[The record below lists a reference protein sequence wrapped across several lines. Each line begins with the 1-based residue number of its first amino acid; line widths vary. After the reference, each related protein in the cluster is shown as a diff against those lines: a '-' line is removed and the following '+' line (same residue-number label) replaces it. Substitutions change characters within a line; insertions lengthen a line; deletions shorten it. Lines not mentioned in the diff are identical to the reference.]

1 MKKIILAG
9 LCGMMLLFG
18 SCESYDNIEPEKYNK
33 IISLQNAGEQ
43 SLDLYRTGENT
54 IYTITAMKGGY
65 TPDVA
70 AKATV
75 SVMNESEF
83 AEYKEIS
90 GQDYKILPAECYTL
104 NNAELD
110 FTPADRWKKAELA
123 VNPNIVEK
131 YVKDGTE
138 GYVIPLIAKSA
149 TDSILASA
157 NMIILKPKAVIDP
170 TVSFKNLTGNTLTTE
185 MESGGGTIEL
195 PMAMQVD
202 NLWDFTI
209 RVEVDPAT
217 TTMPKENFE
226 LDNEGKVV
234 FEKGKNGKLTIKVK
248 KLETIVNNKIGLKVS
263 GIEGK
268 SFAYPKDAVCVNI
281 LGPKFPLK
289 ADMLSSNATEP
300 SEGSLANLL
309 DGNISTYFHSAWS
322 VSISGKHWLQVNLP
336 ESTNYFQFNY
346 TNRQN
351 NGNAALKDFDVMV
364 GPDDSHLTLLRN
376 FTLND
381 GLPTGGAGTFVSPE
395 LKTEQ
400 PIKVIRFICNQSFGG
415 KFWVWSELSI
425 RHL

>member
-1 MKKIILAG
+1 MKKTIVAV
-9 LCGMMLLFG
+9 LCATALMMS
-18 SCESYDNIEPEKYNK
+18 SCESYDNIVPEKYNK

-43 SLDLYRTGENT
+43 PVNLYRTGENT

-123 VNPNIVEK
+123 VNPNIVDR
-131 YVKDGTE
+131 YVKDGSE

-149 TDSILASA
+149 TDSVLSSA
-157 NMIILKPKAVIDP
+157 NIIILKPKAVIEP
-170 TVSFKNLTGNTLTTE
+170 SVSFRNLTQNTLTTE
-185 MESGGGTIEL
+185 MGPGGGTIEL

-202 NLWDFTI
+202 NLWNFTVK
-209 RVEVDPAT
+209 VEVDPAT
-217 TTMPKENFE
+217 TTIPKENFE
-226 LDNEGKVV
+226 LDNAGKIV
-234 FEKGKNGKLTIKVK
+234 FEKGKNGKLTLKIK

-268 SFAYPKDAVCVNI
+268 PFAYSEKVICVNI

-289 ADMLSSNATEP
+289 ADMLSSNAVEP
-300 SEGSLANLL
+300 REGSLANLL
-309 DGNISTYFHSAWS
+309 DGNVSTFFHSLWS
-322 VSISGKHWLQVNLP
+322 SKISEKHWLQVNLP
-336 ESTNYFQFNY
+336 ESLNYFQFNY
-346 TNRQN
+346 TNRQS

-376 FTLND
+376 FTLSD
-381 GLPTGGAGTFVSPE
+381 GLPTGGAGTFASPE

-400 PIKVIRFICNQSFGG
+400 PIKVIRFVCNKSFGG
-415 KFWVWSELSI
+415 QFWVWSELSI

>member
-1 MKKIILAG
+1 MKKTILAA
-9 LCGMMLLFG
+9 LCATALMMS
-18 SCESYDNIEPEKYNK
+18 SCESYDNIVPEKYNK

-43 SLDLYRTGENT
+43 PLNLYRTGENT

-123 VNPNIVEK
+123 VNPNIVDK
-131 YVKDGTE
+131 YVKDGSE

-149 TDSILASA
+149 TDSVLSSA
-157 NMIILKPKAVIDP
+157 NIIILKPKAVIEP
-170 TVSFKNLTGNTLTTE
+170 SVSFRNLTQNTLTTE
-185 MESGGGTIEL
+185 MGPGGGTIEL

-202 NLWDFTI
+202 NLWNFTVK
-209 RVEVDPAT
+209 VEVDPAT
-217 TTMPKENFE
+217 TTIPKENFE
-226 LDNEGKVV
+226 LDNAGKVV
-234 FEKGKNGKLTIKVK
+234 FEKGKNGKLTLKIK

-268 SFAYPKDAVCVNI
+268 PFAYSEKVICVNI

-289 ADMLSSNATEP
+289 ADMLSSNAVEP
-300 SEGSLANLL
+300 REGSLANLL
-309 DGNISTYFHSAWS
+309 DGNVSTFFHSLWS
-322 VSISGKHWLQVNLP
+322 SKISEKHWLQVNLP
-336 ESTNYFQFNY
+336 ESTSYFQFNY

-364 GPDDSHLTLLRN
+364 GPDDSISPCCAILRSATACQQEVPVHLPRQN
-376 FTLND
+376 
-381 GLPTGGAGTFVSPE
+381 
-395 LKTEQ
+395 
-400 PIKVIRFICNQSFGG
+400 
-415 KFWVWSELSI
+415 
-425 RHL
+425 